1 MAPQASKNR
10 LWFGIIGLLSVA
22 VLGVMAVLAYLLF
35 TLPAPMAMASPT
47 RGRPTLSLPTAPLP
61 ATTPGL
67 RRPLYVRFV
76 PQEPIKGF
84 SNCDSYGFRGKVTNP
99 QDGPLAGFQ
108 VVVWQDEG
116 GGLLALE
123 RTDQNGTYA
132 IKIPAKPAPRAL
144 WVQLYED
151 DSPVSEPILLKTQID
166 CQNGFQI
173 FQLNW
178 QELPLADKSQ

>member
-1 MAPQASKNR
+1 MAPQTSKNR

-22 VLGVMAVLAYLLF
+22 VLCVMAVLAYSLF
-35 TLPAPMAMASPT
+35 TLPAPTVMASPT
-47 RGRPTLSLPTAPLP
+47 RGRPVLGLPTAPLP

-67 RRPLYVRFV
+67 RRPLQVKFV
-76 PQEPIKGF
+76 PQEPIQGF
-84 SNCDSYGFRGKVTNP
+84 SNCNSYGFRGQVTNP
-99 QDGPLAGFQ
+99 QNNPLAGFQ

-116 GGLLALE
+116 GGLLALDT
-123 RTDQNGTYA
+123 TDQKGTYA
-132 IKIPAKPAPRAL
+132 IQIQAKPAQREL
-144 WVQLYED
+144 WVQLYQD

-178 QELPLADKSQ
+178 QEVPLAEDSQ